1 MRSRP
6 CRHFCYSG
14 VIGILSPHRREDSS
28 SLLAAPHATT
38 ISIDINNGQR
48 PLGDW
53 VRTMFKRT
61 TEHELF
67 LLLAM
72 CTKVAM
78 SGMPHNIS
86 DLALK
91 GAFIAK
97 HFLLLSTVLFFFF
110 LQATVLLLLR
120 LRTVRTAVSLE
131 RGCGPTDGPA
141 ALSSATLI
149 LSRTRQSTSQLAHV
163 SL

>member
-72 CTKVAM
+72 YTKVAM

-110 LQATVLLLLR
+110 YRPQFCSYCGFVPSVPRFPWREAVDLLMARPHSLLPR
-120 LRTVRTAVSLE
+120 
-131 RGCGPTDGPA
+131 
-141 ALSSATLI
+141 
-149 LSRTRQSTSQLAHV
+149 
-163 SL
+163 

>member
-14 VIGILSPHRREDSS
+14 MIGMLSPHRREDSFP
-28 SLLAAPHATT
+28 LLAAPYATT
-38 ISIDINNGQR
+38 TSIDTNNGQR

-72 CTKVAM
+72 YTKVAI

-86 DLALK
+86 DLALE

-97 HFLLLSTVLFFFF
+97 LFLPLSTVLFFSFSKPQF
-110 LQATVLLLLR
+110 CSYCCFVPSVPRFPWREAVDLLMARPHSLLPR
-120 LRTVRTAVSLE
+120 
-131 RGCGPTDGPA
+131 
-141 ALSSATLI
+141 
-149 LSRTRQSTSQLAHV
+149 
-163 SL
+163 